1 MEQTSEILAAPQSA
15 QLMIDLEAQQDNLL
29 RDLDEL
35 NHRIE
40 QAIVAGQM
48 GVRRA
53 DSIAVGTS
61 PIR

>member
-53 DSIAVGTS
+53 DSIAVGTT

>member
-40 QAIVAGQM
+40 QAIVTGQM